1 MTDLKEMTC
10 RYVVEFDKLLNK
22 GTLNGLTIKDRVHF
36 ATETDALAWIRD
48 IQSFDK
54 DNVFTH
60 FKIKGA
66 A

>member
-1 MTDLKEMTC
+1 MTDLKEKTYS
-10 RYVVEFDKLLNK
+10 YVVEFDKLLNK
-22 GTLNGLTIKDRVHF
+22 GTLNGLTISDRVHF
-36 ATETDALAWIRD
+36 ATEKDAQSWIRD

-60 FKIKGA
+60 FKVKGA